1 MWGSL
6 RCDHSLIND
15 RGITATVVWQHTT
28 FFFSNAVTP
37 LDLRFIG
44 QLIILHLFTQM
55 NLKREG
61 KPLWS
66 IVWIK
71 NNFSNILFVDLKNG
85 YRNAFWQL
93 GFAFVY
99 CVTKDTPLG
108 LGTSK
113 CILWY
118 IIYSPSGLTL
128 LGIEFSDYWS
138 SLNSI
143 AFVIKPSVLYYVFP
157 LYNQPLYCEYS
168 MLALLLRGIK
178 SFLYTTKIMRYNL
191 IGFGRV
197 SFLRSDIPHFTLS
210 SLVPDHTKQDH
221 FPSCCFF

>member
-28 FFFSNAVTP
+28 FFFSKAVTP

-61 KPLWS
+61 GNHFGVLCELRITFQYIIWRLKEW
-66 IVWIK
+66 VQK
-71 NNFSNILFVDLKNG
+71 CILTV
-85 YRNAFWQL
+85 RICI
-93 GFAFVY
+93 
-99 CVTKDTPLG
+99 CVTKDTPSG

>member
-1 MWGSL
+1 M
-6 RCDHSLIND
+6 
-15 RGITATVVWQHTT
+15 
-28 FFFSNAVTP
+28 
-37 LDLRFIG
+37 
-44 QLIILHLFTQM
+44 
-55 NLKREG
+55 
-61 KPLWS
+61 
-66 IVWIK
+66 
-71 NNFSNILFVDLKNG
+71 
-85 YRNAFWQL
+85 
-93 GFAFVY
+93 Y
-99 CVTKDTPLG
+99 CVTKDTPSG

-178 SFLYTTKIMRYNL
+178 SSLYTTKIMRYNL

-221 FPSCCFF
+221 FPSCCFTAKSPPIADYICVSSIVLTFGLRGQLRSGRCHQIWQGIIINTSHFRQ

>member
-1 MWGSL
+1 M
-6 RCDHSLIND
+6 
-15 RGITATVVWQHTT
+15 
-28 FFFSNAVTP
+28 
-37 LDLRFIG
+37 
-44 QLIILHLFTQM
+44 
-55 NLKREG
+55 
-61 KPLWS
+61 
-66 IVWIK
+66 
-71 NNFSNILFVDLKNG
+71 
-85 YRNAFWQL
+85 
-93 GFAFVY
+93 Y
-99 CVTKDTPLG
+99 CVTKDTPSG

-197 SFLRSDIPHFTLS
+197 SFLRSDIPHLWCLTTQNKIIFLPAVS
-210 SLVPDHTKQDH
+210 SSFPFHGSTAKSPPIADYICVSSIVLTFGLRGQLRSGRCHQIWQGIIINTSH
-221 FPSCCFF
+221 FRQ